1 MGGGNNQVW
10 KNYSALS
17 PFLFNFFFYFRSLK
31 SNWERGKRGG
41 EGAEFPVP
49 RQGALSGLWSPGRL
63 RLLLPFV
70 VWDWGLWRRSRIMLG
85 AAAFSCSLFILMCN
99 FHLLLSGLFFFL
111 WVSPTSQ
118 SPFFDGILSVGI
130 GVRSFL
136 GGSSI
141 ALEVKI

>member
-1 MGGGNNQVW
+1 
-10 KNYSALS
+10 
-17 PFLFNFFFYFRSLK
+17 
-31 SNWERGKRGG
+31 
-41 EGAEFPVP
+41 
-49 RQGALSGLWSPGRL
+49 
-63 RLLLPFV
+63 
-70 VWDWGLWRRSRIMLG
+70 MLG

-99 FHLLLSGLFFFL
+99 FHLLLFGVFFL